1 MNEQLAYFLQRLD
14 SHKEGDGTLLDRTMV
29 LHGSSN
35 STTHNNSNYPLVFA
49 GGSGI
54 GLQHGQ
60 FLKVADNVPMSNL
73 FVTMLD
79 CMGVDAPKFADSTGD
94 LTAVRA

>member
-1 MNEQLAYFLQRLD
+1 
-14 SHKEGDGTLLDRTMV
+14 
-29 LHGSSN
+29 
-35 STTHNNSNYPLVFA
+35 
-49 GGSGI
+49 
-54 GLQHGQ
+54 
-60 FLKVADNVPMSNL
+60 L